1 MNFAQ
6 LTRRV
11 EIRLQSGAE
20 MWIAFCRL
28 RGTDDVQE
36 TPLGVGGVIQAF
48 EVLRPV
54 DVVNKEPATGSDKVN
69 DAGQD

>member
-1 MNFAQ
+1 
-6 LTRRV
+6 
-11 EIRLQSGAE
+11 